1 MKAGMWLAPAAMER
15 ATLIARM
22 RLPEGRQVIEEAGGI
37 EAYDQ
42 NARIKHGL
50 STSITGLKDDK
61 ALVFEEG

>member
-42 NARIKHGL
+42 KVRQKLKLSSPVIEVKH
-50 STSITGLKDDK
+50 DE
-61 ALVFEEG
+61 ALVFKE